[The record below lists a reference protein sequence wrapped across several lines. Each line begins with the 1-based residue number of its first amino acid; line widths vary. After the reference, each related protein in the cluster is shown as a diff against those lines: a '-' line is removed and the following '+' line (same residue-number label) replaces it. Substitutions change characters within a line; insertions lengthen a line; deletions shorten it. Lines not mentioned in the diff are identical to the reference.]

1 MKIFLTGGSGFVG
14 RHLATELA
22 SRGHG
27 LACLVRAGDSS
38 GAAFLRGLGASVTS
52 GSVTDPAS
60 LEGAAEGADA
70 VIHLVGII
78 LERPGASFS
87 QVHVE
92 GTVNVLAEAKR
103 AGAGRFIHMSAAGA
117 AAVAVSRYLETK
129 WTAEEEVRASGL
141 SSTIFRPSIIY
152 GPRGE
157 FIHMLIRQVRLLP
170 VVPVI
175 GDGRYRLQPV
185 SIFDIAR
192 IFADSLTNPKTIN
205 KTYAAGGPRSLSYN
219 EMVDAIAAVI
229 GKHRLK
235 LHLPVSV
242 MKPAAAVAEKI
253 MPRPFVTRDQINM
266 LLEGSTVDI
275 EAMKADFGIEPVEFK
290 DGIRQLIESG

>member
-14 RHLATELA
+14 RHLAAELA
-22 SRGHG
+22 SRGHE
-27 LACLVRAGDSS
+27 LACLVRAGDNN
-38 GAAFLRGLGASVTS
+38 GAAFLQELGARVTS
-52 GSVTDPAS
+52 GSVIDPAS
-60 LEGAAEGADA
+60 LKGAAEGADA

-78 LERPGASFS
+78 LERPGAGFS
-87 QVHVE
+87 QVHVA

-141 SSTIFRPSIIY
+141 DYTIFRPSIIY

-185 SIFDIAR
+185 SVFDIAR
-192 IFADSLTNPKTIN
+192 LFSDSLTNPKTIN
-205 KTYAAGGPRSLSYN
+205 KTYEAGGPRAFSYN
-219 EMVDAIAAVI
+219 EMVDAIAAAM
-229 GKHRLK
+229 GKRRLK
-235 LHLPVSV
+235 LHLPVAV
-242 MKPAAAVAEKI
+242 MKLAAVVAEKI
-253 MPRPFVTRDQINM
+253 MPQPFVTRDQVNM
-266 LLEGSTVDI
+266 LLEESTVDI
-275 EAMKADFGIEPVEFK
+275 EAMRADFGFEPVEFK
-290 DGIRQLIESG
+290 DEIRQLIESR